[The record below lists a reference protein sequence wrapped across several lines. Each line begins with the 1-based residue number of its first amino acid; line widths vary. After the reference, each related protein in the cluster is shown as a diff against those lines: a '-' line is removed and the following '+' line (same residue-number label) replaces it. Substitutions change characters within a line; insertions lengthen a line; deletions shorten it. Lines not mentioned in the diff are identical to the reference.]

1 MQIFQPIWYTI
12 PEFSKE
18 IPVCVYHKENELA
31 DSRERQKKEPVRNL
45 HVLARSGMEWDG
57 IKRVI
62 LRISADDYYK
72 LYINGIFIA
81 QGPAPSYPEHYYY
94 NTLDITPFLHQGK
107 NIVAVHLY
115 YQGLVNRVWN
125 SGDGRFGVAAELTV
139 EDETEE
145 LAGAAFSG
153 RSLRWRYQICHACS
167 GDVIGYD
174 TQFLV

>member
-45 HVLARSGMEWDG
+45 HVLARSGMEWNG

-94 NTLDITPFLHQGK
+94 NTLDITPFLHQG
-107 NIVAVHLY
+107 
-115 YQGLVNRVWN
+115 
-125 SGDGRFGVAAELTV
+125 RFGTAGTAV
-139 EDETEE
+139 
-145 LAGAAFSG
+145 LA
-153 RSLRWRYQICHACS
+153 WRRN
-167 GDVIGYD
+167 
-174 TQFLV
+174 